1 MLSKLSISKAMQLGF
16 GITISMVIAL
26 GIYLI
31 LVISNVRNQFDTL
44 VTENLQ
50 IQSTLSDLRYYTVTY
65 RRFALDYGLTNSQ
78 DEHRNI
84 QKTIDEND
92 QKVAKSLELIKSI
105 SYIPTVNNFIPTFE
119 QRINDYREM
128 QNHYIS
134 LIDHGQIDKARAEML
149 GPMLAPFNTIVSSLT
164 QLQQELV
171 AQGIKVKDEESAAMS
186 KAIYIEG
193 AVGLIALLFLTFFG
207 ILLSRKINLPL
218 KKLINQ
224 MQQVEKGDLRTR
236 LTLADF
242 ADDELGKAAV
252 SFDQMQQGIFRLAL
266 DVQKNTELLDQTSID
281 LLERVNHTT
290 QRLEEQKSE
299 ISAVASAMTQI
310 QAGFSDVAQHT
321 VSAAQSTKDARSH
334 AVTSRNVIQE
344 TLVQTETL
352 ATAIGEVSSVI
363 EKLKKDSSNIGM
375 ISQVIRNITDQT
387 NLLALNA
394 AIESARA
401 GEAGR
406 GFAVVANEIRTLA
419 QKTQESIDEI
429 NQTIEVLQEH
439 AEQAVKVMDISE
451 SQMNSGLEKVRSSHN
466 SIGNVLES
474 TTTIDDM
481 SQMIAAATEQQS
493 HAAKELTRSIHEI
506 SQVSQEVHHDIRETK
521 QLSEN
526 LKTASINLSEVSARF
541 QLA

>member
-1 MLSKLSISKAMQLGF
+1 MLSKISISRAMQLGF

-31 LVISNVRNQFDTL
+31 LVISNVRDQFDTL

-78 DEHRNI
+78 DEHKNI

-105 SYIPTVNNFIPTFE
+105 AYIPTVNSFIPTFE

-171 AQGIKVKDEESAAMS
+171 AQGIKVKDEESAAMNQ
-186 KAIYIEG
+186 AIYIEA
-193 AVGLIALLFLTFFG
+193 AVGLVVLIFLISFG
-207 ILLSRKINLPL
+207 ISLTRKVNQPL
-218 KKLINQ
+218 GQLIAQ
-224 MQQVEKGDLRTR
+224 MQKVEKGDLRTR
-236 LTLADF
+236 LTLTDF
-242 ADDELGKAAV
+242 ADDELGKAAA
-252 SFDQMQQGIFRLAL
+252 SFDQMQQGIYRLAQ
-266 DVQKNTELLDQTSID
+266 DVQKNAKTLDQTSID
-281 LLERVNHTT
+281 LLERVSHTT
-290 QRLEEQKSE
+290 QRLKEQKSE
-299 ISAVASAMTQI
+299 ISTVASAMTQM
-310 QAGFSDVAQHT
+310 QAGFAEVAHHT
-321 VSAAQSTKDARSH
+321 VSAAEGAKDARSH
-334 AVTSRNVIQE
+334 AANSRQVIQE
-344 TLVQTETL
+344 SLNQTEAL
-352 ATAIGEVSSVI
+352 SGAIGEASRVI
-363 EKLKKDSSNIGM
+363 EGLKKDSAGIGM

-419 QKTQESIDEI
+419 QKTQVSIDEI
-429 NQTIEVLQEH
+429 NQTIEVLQAH
-439 AEQAVKVMDISE
+439 AEQAVKVMDISQ
-451 SQMNSGLEKVRSSHN
+451 SQMDSGLEKVRSSHD
-466 SIGNVLES
+466 SIGNVLNS

-493 HAAKELTRSIHEI
+493 DVAKELTHSIHEI
-506 SQVSQEVHHDIRETK
+506 NQVSEEVNQDIRETER
-521 QLSEN
+521 LSES
-526 LKTASINLSEVSARF
+526 LKAASISLNEVSRRF

>member
-171 AQGIKVKDEESAAMS
+171 AQGIKVKDEESASMS

-466 SIGNVLES
+466 SIGSVLES

>member
-1 MLSKLSISKAMQLGF
+1 MLSKLSISRAMQLGF

-31 LVISNVRNQFDTL
+31 LVISNVRNQFDSL
-44 VTENLQ
+44 VSENLQ
-50 IQSTLSDLRYYTVTY
+50 IQSTISDLRYYTVTY

-78 DEHRNI
+78 DEYRNI

-92 QKVAKSLELIKSI
+92 QKVAKSLEHIKAI
-105 SYIPTVNNFIPTFE
+105 AYIPSVSSFIPTFE
-119 QRINDYREM
+119 KRINDYREM

-164 QLQQELV
+164 QLQKELV
-171 AQGIKVKDEESAAMS
+171 EQGIKIKDQESASMS
-186 KAIYIEG
+186 KAIYIE
-193 AVGLIALLFLTFFG
+193 ATVGLIAILFLTSFG
-207 ILLSRKINLPL
+207 LLLSRKVNLPL

-224 MQQVEKGDLRTR
+224 MQQVETGDLRTR
-236 LTLADF
+236 LNLSEF
-242 ADDELGKAAV
+242 ADDELGKAAL
-252 SFDQMQQGIFRLAL
+252 SFDKMQQGIFALAQ

-281 LLERVNHTT
+281 LLDRVSHTT
-290 QRLEEQKSE
+290 QRLEQQRTE
-299 ISAVASAMTQI
+299 ISTVASAMTQM
-310 QAGFSDVAQHT
+310 QAGFAEVAQHT
-321 VSAAQSTKDARSH
+321 VSAAQGAKNARSH
-334 AVTSRNVIQE
+334 AANSRNVIQE
-344 TLVQTETL
+344 SLEQTEML
-352 ATAIGEVSSVI
+352 SNAITEASEVI
-363 EKLKKDSSNIGM
+363 ENLKNDSANIGL

-429 NQTIEVLQEH
+429 NQTIEVLQANAGQAVRVMGISQEQMH
-439 AEQAVKVMDISE
+439 VGLEQA
-451 SQMNSGLEKVRSSHN
+451 RSSHN

-493 HAAKELTRSIHEI
+493 HAAKELTTGINEI
-506 SQVSQEVHHDIRETK
+506 NYASQEVYQGNNQTK

-526 LKTASINLSEVSARF
+526 LKATSENLRDVSNRF